1 MNRFELANELGGLV
15 QRWDIYPKQ
24 IPDGRYVTVPAPLD
38 TRHLAGHLE
47 GVMTLGVYVL
57 DQKSRARFC
66 VLDADDARE
75 FGQLKEV
82 AQDVPSYLEESRR
95 GGHLWMFF
103 DGPKDGQAVR
113 EFGRGLQRTFNL
125 HMEFYPKQAKLETG
139 PGSLMRLPFGI
150 HRKTGERYPLVGIDD
165 LEEQV
170 LTLAHPRT
178 ISDDFF
184 EASRVKADHIGDVN
198 KMVPFTTDAMT
209 FIGQFVELKKT
220 SSGGIGK
227 CPFHDDQSPSF
238 GVNAKGNYWHCFA
251 GCGGGDV
258 VSFYA
263 KLKNI
268 KYYEALRELQH
279 GQ

>member
-1 MNRFELANELGGLV
+1 MNRYELANELGALV

-24 IPDGRYVTVPAPLD
+24 IPDGRYVAVPEPLHTVNLVN
-38 TRHLAGHLE
+38 HLA
-47 GVMTLGVYVL
+47 GVMTLGVYLL

-82 AQDVPSYLEESRR
+82 AQEVPAYLETSRR

-103 DGPKDGQAVR
+103 DGPKDGVAVK
-113 EFGRGLQRTFNL
+113 EFGRGLQTKFNL
-125 HMEFYPKQAKLETG
+125 NMEFYPKQGKLESG
-139 PGSLMRLPFGI
+139 PGSLIRLPLGV
-150 HRKTGERYPLVGIDD
+150 HKKTGQRYPLVGIED

-170 LTLAHPRT
+170 LTLAHPKT
-178 ISDDFF
+178 IADDFF
-184 EASRVKADHIGDVN
+184 EAQRVKADHIANVN

-209 FIGQFVELKKT
+209 FIGQFVELKKV
-220 SSGGIGK
+220 SSGGLGR
-227 CPFHDDQSPSF
+227 CPFHDDQHPSF
-238 GVNAKGNYWHCFA
+238 GVNARGNYWHCFA

-263 KLKNI
+263 RLKGI
-268 KYYEALRELQH
+268 KYGEALRELKN
-279 GQ
+279 G

>member
-1 MNRFELANELGGLV
+1 MNRYELANELGALV

-24 IPDGRYVTVPAPLD
+24 IPDGRYVTVPEPLN
-38 TRHLAGHLE
+38 TRGLADHLA
-47 GVMTLGVYVL
+47 GVMTLGVYLL

-66 VLDADDARE
+66 VLDADDDYE
-75 FGQLKEV
+75 LGQLAEV
-82 AQDVPSYLEESRR
+82 SQDVPSYLETSRR

-103 DGPKDGQAVR
+103 DGPKEGTAVK

-125 HMEFYPKQAKLETG
+125 NMEFYPKQGKLETG
-139 PGSLMRLPFGI
+139 PGSLIRLPLGV
-150 HRKTGERYPLVGIDD
+150 HRKTGKRYPLVGMES

-178 ISDDFF
+178 ISDAFF
-184 EASRVKADHIGDVN
+184 ETQRVKAPVDHFGDAN
-198 KMVPFTTDAMT
+198 KMVVTTDAMT
-209 FIGQFVELKKT
+209 FIGQFVELRKIA
-220 SSGGIGK
+220 SGGIGK
-227 CPFHDDQSPSF
+227 CPFHDDQTPSF

-263 KLKNI
+263 KLKGI
-268 KYYEALRELQH
+268 RYGEALRELKN
-279 GQ
+279 G